1 VTGDMTVTANFVVQ
15 EYEVTFTA
23 GPGGKLTGETSQS
36 VRHGDDC
43 TPVTVIPETGS
54 SFLGWIGDHSGTG
67 NPLTL
72 TGITGDMTVTASFG
86 ISEYTVNIIAGENG
100 DVVGE
105 TSQIVEHGSDAS
117 AVTAEPADGYR
128 FGGWS
133 GDYTGTENPLTLE
146 EITRDCTIH
155 AVFSELGQYTVI
167 TRVSGNGTVDPSG
180 NVAVT
185 EGDDQT
191 FSVTPGDD
199 AVISHIEADGVSVT
213 EEIVAD
219 DSAPASYT
227 FTAVES
233 DHILKVTF
241 TTIGDVNG
249 DDVVGLAD
257 AILALKILAGLS
269 VDSVSPKAD
278 VNGDQKIG
286 LGEAIHALQI
296 AAELD

>member
-1 VTGDMTVTANFVVQ
+1 MTVTANFVVR

-23 GPGGKLTGETSQS
+23 GPGGKLTGETSQT

-54 SFLGWIGDHSGTG
+54 RFLGWTGGHSGTG

-86 ISEYTVNIIAGENG
+86 TSEYTVNIIAGENG

-105 TSQIVEHGSDAS
+105 TSQVVEHGSDAS

-133 GDYTGTENPLTLE
+133 GDHTGTENPLTLE
-146 EITRDCTIH
+146 EITRDCTIR
-155 AVFSELGQYTVI
+155 AVFSELGQFTVI

-180 NVAVT
+180 NMTVT
-185 EGDDQT
+185 EGDDQSFT
-191 FSVTPGDD
+191 VTPGDD

-213 EEIVAD
+213 EEIVVA

-227 FTAVES
+227 FTAVDS

-241 TTIGDVNG
+241 TTIGDISG
-249 DDVVGLAD
+249 DDAVGLAD
-257 AILALKILAGLS
+257 AILALKILAGIS
-269 VDSVSPKAD
+269 VEGVSPNADVDS
-278 VNGDQKIG
+278 DQKIG
-286 LGEAIHALQI
+286 LAELIYSLQII
-296 AAELD
+296 AAEIK